1 MSPLSASPTGT
12 ARAAVLGSTTSC
24 GTRLRQ
30 MLAEF
35 GVPGSRVDLYAAVDS
50 AEPILSEYK
59 GEARLVQKPD
69 LDELLSRDV
78 VFLCETGK
86 FVEGVADRVASVTAA
101 IDVANAR
108 KAGLQATLVHMD
120 VNPKAAGAPRGL
132 FAVPHDLSTLA
143 NICRRI
149 AVRKL
154 PVR

>member
-69 LDELLSRDV
+69 LDELFYDYCCR
-78 VFLCETGK
+78 
-86 FVEGVADRVASVTAA
+86 AA
-101 IDVANAR
+101 H
-108 KAGLQATLVHMD
+108 VHPD
-120 VNPKAAGAPRGL
+120 QRWKKNDIQGR
-132 FAVPHDLSTLA
+132 
-143 NICRRI
+143 
-149 AVRKL
+149 AVRGSD
-154 PVR
+154 